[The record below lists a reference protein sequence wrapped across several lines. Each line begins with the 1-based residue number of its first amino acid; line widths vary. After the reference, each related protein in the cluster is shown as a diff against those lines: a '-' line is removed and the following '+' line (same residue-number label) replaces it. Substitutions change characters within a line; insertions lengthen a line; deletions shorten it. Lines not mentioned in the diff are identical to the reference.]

1 MPEPIPAHIAAFALF
16 ASLVFYALTAGADFG
31 GGVWDLLASGPR
43 KDAQRKLISD
53 AIGPIWEANHVWLIL
68 ALVLMFT
75 AFPPALALM
84 TTSLHWPLTLL
95 MFGIVFRG
103 TAFTF
108 RHYSP
113 PGEATR
119 WQLVF
124 AIASV
129 ISPVLLGVV
138 AGALMSGRPTVWY
151 APFPLAVGAWTL
163 TLFSYLAAS
172 YLAVEAED
180 AALREDFT
188 RRALVMGVVVF
199 LLGGVVFALTHQG
212 APVIWAAL
220 RERKWA
226 WSVPTLNG
234 INAAA
239 ALWLLWKKRVVTAR
253 VFVAV
258 QVVVVLL
265 GWACAQYPLLIAP
278 DLTIEKAAAP
288 RATLLFIDGALGLG
302 ALLLFPSLYYLF
314 KVFKGEKAFSIV
326 DEESSG

>member
-1 MPEPIPAHIAAFALF
+1 MPEHIAAFALF
-16 ASLVFYALTAGADFG
+16 ASLVFYALSAGADFG

-43 KDAQRKLISD
+43 KKEQRKLISD

-84 TTSLHWPLTLL
+84 ATSLHGPLTLL

-108 RHYSP
+108 HHYSP
-113 PGEATR
+113 PGEGAR

-129 ISPVLLGVV
+129 ISPVLLGAI
-138 AGALMSGRPTVWY
+138 AGALMSGQPTEWH

-172 YLAVEAED
+172 YLAVEAHEPP
-180 AALREDFT
+180 LRDDF
-188 RRALVMGVVVF
+188 RKRALIMGVVVF
-199 LLGGVVFALTHQG
+199 LLGGVVFGLTHQG
-212 APVIWAAL
+212 APEIWSAL

-239 ALWLLWKKRVVTAR
+239 ALYLLWKGRVVLAR
-253 VFVAV
+253 LFVAV
-258 QVVVVLL
+258 QVVVIFL
-265 GWACAQYPLLIAP
+265 GWACAQYPILIAP
-278 DLTIEKAAAP
+278 DVTIQSAAAP
-288 RATLLFIDGALGLG
+288 RATLLFVDGALALG
-302 ALLLFPSLYYLF
+302 ALLLFPSLAYLF
-314 KVFKGEKAFSIV
+314 TVFKGSKAFSIL
-326 DEESSG
+326 DEE